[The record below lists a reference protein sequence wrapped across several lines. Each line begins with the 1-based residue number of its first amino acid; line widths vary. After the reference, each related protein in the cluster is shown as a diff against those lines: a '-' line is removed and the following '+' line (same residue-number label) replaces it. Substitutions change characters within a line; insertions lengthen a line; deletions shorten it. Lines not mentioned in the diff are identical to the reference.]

1 MTTHKKNGSLI
12 HQTNLKQC
20 CLCLVFKIQKNFFLS
35 NYGAQSAGIESSLID
50 SIKNIQVISNIGDQ
64 VSPTPET
71 AICAGQVADN
81 IKGYV
86 FQTKEILTNSYGTL
100 DLQ

>member
-1 MTTHKKNGSLI
+1 MRRR
-12 HQTNLKQC
+12 
-20 CLCLVFKIQKNFFLS
+20 
-35 NYGAQSAGIESSLID
+35 AQYIFRSYP
-50 SIKNIQVISNIGDQ
+50 NIGDQ

-100 DLQ
+100 DLQWTQNDILPKRAAYTALVNLQWRPSVNTRFRI

>member
-1 MTTHKKNGSLI
+1 M
-12 HQTNLKQC
+12 
-20 CLCLVFKIQKNFFLS
+20 
-35 NYGAQSAGIESSLID
+35 QSAV
-50 SIKNIQVISNIGDQ
+50 NIQVISKYRGPSI
-64 VSPTPET
+64 PTPET

-100 DLQ
+100 DLQLTQNDILPKTAAYTALVNLQ